1 MIPLA
6 RFCAVAASLS
16 LVSLARAAVEV
27 KEMPDRVRIE
37 IDGQLFTEL
46 RFTGAPHVYYGR

>member
-1 MIPLA
+1 
-6 RFCAVAASLS
+6 
-16 LVSLARAAVEV
+16 
-27 KEMPDRVRIE
+27 MPDRVRIE